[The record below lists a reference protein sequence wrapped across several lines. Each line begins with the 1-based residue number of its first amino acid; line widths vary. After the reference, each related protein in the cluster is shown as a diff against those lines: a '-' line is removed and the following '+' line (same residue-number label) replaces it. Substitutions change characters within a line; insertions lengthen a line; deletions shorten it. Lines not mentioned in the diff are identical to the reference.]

1 MGWNYRKS
9 PLIQSWEYISEE
21 KEPDLLAI
29 IDHIEGSDYMLCHAV
44 NIKNCGHY
52 RLLADAKKAA
62 LMEGL
67 STAKVS
73 PITAKDGYLQK
84 FIDSTM

>member
-1 MGWNYRKS
+1 MN
-9 PLIQSWEYISEE
+9 SWEYISEE
-21 KEPDLLAI
+21 KEPDLLAV
-29 IDHIEGSDYMLCHAV
+29 IDHIEGSDYLLCHAV

-67 STAKVS
+67 STTNVS
-73 PITAKDGYLQK
+73 PIITKDGYSQD
-84 FIDSTM
+84 FIDNTM